1 MTDDPHA
8 LALDVVSQLTFI
20 HDETP
25 SACSPDARSKLLK
38 IANKHGLFEITQI
51 ALTPNR
57 LVTGGHLTQTGRRCV
72 EVLKSGR
79 WERIRR
85 QLVERDENVTLAR
98 MVKAIEQKE
107 NEDTA

>member
-1 MTDDPHA
+1 MTDDAHA

-20 HDETP
+20 HNETP
-25 SACSPDARSKLLK
+25 STCPPDARSELLK
-38 IANKHGLFEITQI
+38 IANEHGLFEITQI

-57 LVTGGHLTQTGRRCV
+57 LVTNGHLTQTGRRCV

-85 QLVERDENVTLAR
+85 QLVERNENVTLAR
-98 MVKAIEQKE
+98 MVKAIEHE
-107 NEDTA
+107 DNEDAA